1 MHLPWLILAAAP
13 LCMSLTLQRS
23 IVPAALL
30 PRDGYEELETK
41 NTCRWTRCE
50 YGCGAGFEKVIREG
64 GYPGEVMT
72 DHSDEAEVGT
82 LNVGCKT
89 AHQSACCTLTPSVAA
104 YGQCKWSGSAPLC
117 SADPTSSKPS
127 RAACPDSHPHFI
139 FASSAGFGGEKP
151 CDTGAK
157 SYCCK
162 TEVKPW
168 TNCAWYDK
176 ETDAFSHGICEAS
189 CPLDSILL
197 GMQKGKCEKGESA
210 YCCGGPASLP
220 PPPPPPPVES
230 PKVREFEDA
239 VRVWVDIELDGG
251 PQPSNVVPIKDDE
264 STEDAESEPESESE
278 VNTAGEMPRM
288 MRCARWKQIRPVLTS
303 IITIKASQWSPDQ
316 KLMASFWDG
325 LAAVR
330 HPGTSIAN
338 LSEWLAQNPI
348 ISPGAL
354 VDLILY
360 DFDIW
365 ASIKKSIKKTRTD
378 VCILINVGWGT
389 GKTSLLQPDI
399 AATTDQNLST
409 PIERRWISPDIQYD
423 VDDWRSMEDEHSHHY
438 VPWLGTILHGI
449 RGGSLSLH
457 YARWEWY
464 NGNAEFP
471 GGPMLE
477 LAYWIGPVPG
487 GWTPQTEHEHQL
499 WRYRDMT
506 RPRRYDAGERDR
518 WVVIHL
524 HFRNEA
530 FLADFD
536 GHTYAGYSAMTMFHA
551 HRAVVDA
558 DGLGWRVDGGGGGPS
573 GGRDSRNRR
582 TILSCPGDPEYR
594 DGYRSGNRM
603 HIGDQPS
610 SLHANPS
617 SDLSELF
624 KFHEHLYV
632 QGYVN
637 APGLMPLIDNQA
649 LGHQFNRF
657 GELEALPY
665 RWIQSNR
672 EARRPGNDIWIGTNF
687 RIPDYWYAHMAT
699 GNLQFDYNIP
709 MPLPL
714 PQIPEHPWQYNPLP
728 AGYPALEPYTT
739 AAHLSGPIRSTL
751 TASPRLRNTT
761 KPFEP
766 ILQTRSMNTTSLI
779 HAIQKNWSLPPSSP
793 PVSILP
799 SSLLSSIPIIRL
811 PPALLTALHTLSIL
825 TPGQRDRAH
834 SLLNTYFQARI
845 REGSYGGKNRSM
857 VAILEVCD
865 VEKACDSAR
874 RMSRGREM
882 QGCVAAGTDSM
893 EGGLG
898 RRGSGIRV
906 RGTWVDNEEGGDGFF
921 AEEVLEEQCM
931 DVDMQDDI
939 AARDSVLI
947 AAPFGALLGDGSQV
961 GRLFERHDGNGGGY
975 KEGDCV
981 TLPPLTPHT
990 EKRRVHLP
998 PIQTSQINTPK
1009 APAANAV
1016 QSSFTPLFNS
1026 LKEEMG
1032 GDLDMVDQEQPL
1044 LRSSPTALPHQ
1055 KAFLQQQQQQKQQ
1068 QIDLSESTRQN
1079 TRFNTTGS
1087 AATDHCLLA
1096 AQQRAT
1102 HEFNLCRL
1110 HLQETMR
1117 QFEHARWRCEGA
1129 RRRMEGLRERARGTS
1144 VGMGKW

>member
-23 IVPAALL
+23 TVPAALL

-50 YGCGAGFEKVIREG
+50 YGCGAGFDKVIREG

-72 DHSDEAEVGT
+72 DHILRAVNRLAPHALIRTHISSLPQVPG
-82 LNVGCKT
+82 
-89 AHQSACCTLTPSVAA
+89 SVA
-104 YGQCKWSGSAPLC
+104 
-117 SADPTSSKPS
+117 
-127 RAACPDSHPHFI
+127 RSHAI
-139 FASSAGFGGEKP
+139 
-151 CDTGAK
+151 
-157 SYCCK
+157 
-162 TEVKPW
+162 
-168 TNCAWYDK
+168 
-176 ETDAFSHGICEAS
+176 
-189 CPLDSILL
+189 
-197 GMQKGKCEKGESA
+197 QKGKCEKGESA

-378 VCILINVGWGT
+378 ICILINVGWGT

-438 VPWLGTILHGI
+438 VP
-449 RGGSLSLH
+449 
-457 YARWEWY
+457 
-464 NGNAEFP
+464 
-471 GGPMLE
+471 PMLE

-558 DGLGWRVDGGGGGPS
+558 DGLGWRVDGGGGPT

-594 DGYRSGNRM
+594 DGYRPGNRM

-617 SDLSELF
+617 SDLNELF

-649 LGHQFNRF
+649 LGHQFNRY

-672 EARRPGNDIWIGTNF
+672 EARRPGNDIWSRPFGTNF

-779 HAIQKNWSLPPSSP
+779 YAIQKNWSLPPSSP

-906 RGTWVDNEEGGDGFF
+906 RGTWVDNEEGGDGVF